1 VGFLAG
7 LLACVLYATTEAQ
20 GSVAPG
26 REIGGISHMHGMRT
40 TPAPR
45 ACIARRVALHHTGA
59 A

>member
-1 VGFLAG
+1 MGFLAG

-26 REIGGISHMHGMRT
+26 REIGGRSHMHGMRT
-40 TPAPR
+40 TSPPGLYSA
-45 ACIARRVALHHTGA
+45 ACGTTPHTGA